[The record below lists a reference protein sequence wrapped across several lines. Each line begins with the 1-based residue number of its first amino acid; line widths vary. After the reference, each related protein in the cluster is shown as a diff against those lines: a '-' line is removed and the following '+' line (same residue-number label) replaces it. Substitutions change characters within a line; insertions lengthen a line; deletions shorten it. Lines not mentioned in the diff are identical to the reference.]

1 MTTQPRPPFGGTH
14 GKILHVDLTSGQL
27 RIETPDDYIYRT
39 LIGGRALIAYLLL
52 RDLPPGTDPLG
63 PENRLIFAPGI
74 LQGTHLPGSGRHGVG
89 AKSPLTG
96 ALGSSEAGGWWGTE
110 FKGTGF
116 DALVIRGRAAQPVYL
131 WIKDGEVEMRPAE
144 HLWGKETAEVAALLH
159 EELGD
164 HKVRIAQIGIA
175 GENQVRFAAIMHDIN
190 RAAGRNGLGA
200 VMGSKNLKAVVVRG
214 TQPPSVVDRKRIV
227 TVARWLGQNYKVDA
241 AWAVKMGTP
250 AGVSSLGLIS
260 ALPTRNFQHHAFPG
274 REKISGELMHETILK
289 GRDTCMVCPIACKQ
303 VVAHEDAD
311 EYSLAP
317 VYGGPEYETL
327 AALGSDCGVDNL
339 LAVAKANERCAAY
352 GLDTI
357 SAGATIAFV
366 MECVDRGLLT
376 ADATGG
382 YLPRWG
388 DARAMLAGVELI
400 ARREGFGDKMAEGVA
415 RLAADIGNGAE
426 AFALHVKGQELPM
439 HEPRLK
445 AAMGLGYA
453 VAPVGADHMMNIHD
467 TDFASPGYRLQRVN
481 SVYKVGPLP
490 PDDLGEE
497 KMNLFYHEVN
507 WMHALDCCLICMFH
521 PYRYEHVAE
530 ALSGATGVEYSIED
544 VLAVGERAQT
554 LSRLFNYRQGFTAA
568 DDRLPGRVMK
578 AFNTGPLAG
587 IEITPASFDWAL
599 HRFYELMGWDRETGT
614 PLPERIEALGLTKLL
629 AEMRHRDHVL
639 GLGE

>member
-1 MTTQPRPPFGGTH
+1 MTAQARAPLGGAH
-14 GKILHVDLTSGQL
+14 GKILHVDLTSGQVK
-27 RIETPDDYIYRT
+27 IETPDQYIYRT
-39 LIGGRALIAYLLL
+39 LIGGRALITYLLL
-52 RDLPPGTDPLG
+52 RDLPPGADPLG

-74 LQGTHLPGSGRHGVG
+74 LQGTNLPGTGRHGVG

-96 ALGSSEAGGWWGTE
+96 ALGSSEAGGWWGHE

-131 WIKDGEVEMRPAE
+131 WINDGEVEVRPAE

-159 EELGD
+159 KELGD
-164 HKVRIAQIGIA
+164 HKVKIAQIGIA
-175 GENQVRFAAIMHDIN
+175 GENQVRFAAIMHDVN

-214 TQPPSVVDRKRIV
+214 TKPPSLVDRKRIV
-227 TVARWLGQNYKVDA
+227 TVARWLGQNYQVDA
-241 AWAVKMGTP
+241 AWAVRMGTP
-250 AGVSSLGLIS
+250 GGVSSLGLIS
-260 ALPTRNFQHHAFPG
+260 ALPTRNFQDPIFPG

-303 VVAHEDAD
+303 VVAHEDAG
-311 EYSLAP
+311 EYNLAP

-327 AALGSDCGVDNL
+327 AALGSNCGVDDL

-388 DARAMLAGVELI
+388 DSQAMLAGVELI

-415 RLAADIGNGAE
+415 RLAADIGHGAE

-467 TDFASPGYRLQRVN
+467 TDFARPGYRLRRVN
-481 SVYKVGPLP
+481 SVYKVDPLP

-530 ALSGATGVEYSIED
+530 ALSGATGIEYRIED
-544 VLAVGERAQT
+544 VLAIGERAQT
-554 LSRLFNYRQGFTAA
+554 LGRLFNYRQGFTAA
-568 DDRLPGRVMK
+568 DDRLPSRVMK

-587 IEITPASFDWAL
+587 IEITPDSFDWAL

-614 PLPERIEALGLTKLL
+614 PLPERIEALGLAKLL
-629 AEMRHRDHVL
+629 ADIRY
-639 GLGE
+639 